1 MKRMTVEPHFPGL
14 QIHHDIRNE
23 KFPLAAKRPL
33 AVDFTPRPVHHRQY
47 RTYDQGPTPRCTGY
61 GMATLCAAQH
71 EFNVPPISAD
81 EWYERNQA
89 HDRAEG
95 RYYDEGATV
104 VAALET
110 GRDLGIWPA
119 YRWLYT
125 LREMQQAILVKP
137 IVLGTLWFES
147 MWERDEDGNVSE
159 PDEDEQPV
167 GGHLYIVNAYEV
179 GTGLVDPTTGKRLN
193 RWRYPSTWGDGD
205 YWISDRLMHRLLRE
219 DGEAAQAD
227 EIRLPRVRAA

>member
-1 MKRMTVEPHFPGL
+1 MKRIRPHDPGL
-14 QIHHDIRNE
+14 KIFHDIRNE
-23 KFPLAAKRPL
+23 RFPLAAVKPL
-33 AVDFTPRPVHHRQY
+33 STDFVPRSMHHRQY
-47 RTYDQGPTPRCTGY
+47 RTYDQGQTPRCTGY

-95 RYYDEGATV
+95 RTYSEGATV

-125 LREMQQAILVKP
+125 IAEMQQAILAKP
-137 IVLGTLWFES
+137 IVLGTNWYES
-147 MWERDEDGNVSE
+147 MWTRDEFGNVTE
-159 PDEDEQPV
+159 PGDNDEPV
-167 GGHLYIVNAYEV
+167 GGHLFIVNAYR
-179 GTGLVDPTTGKRLN
+179 LVSSVRTASGVQVQG

-219 DGEAAQAD
+219 SGEAAQAD
-227 EIRLPRVRAA
+227 EIRLPKERAA